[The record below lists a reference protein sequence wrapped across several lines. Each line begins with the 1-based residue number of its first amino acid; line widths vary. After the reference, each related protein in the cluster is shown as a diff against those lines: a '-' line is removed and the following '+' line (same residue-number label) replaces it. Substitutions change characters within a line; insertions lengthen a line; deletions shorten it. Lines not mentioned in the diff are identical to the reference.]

1 MLFLA
6 VYGLEFSVAYQD
18 RYAQIDAPLNSD
30 APVLIS

>member
-1 MLFLA
+1 MLFSD
-6 VYGLEFSVAYQD
+6 VYGSEFTVAYQD